1 MINGAQ
7 GSSDA
12 GDQQAQG
19 QAGAEQQQQSQAE
32 PQGNGQDAGGEKYAN
47 IEPTRENIV
56 ELASTRDKLRE
67 KNREM
72 AEKLAQFES
81 ARQEAEEQARRAAEE
96 KAKAEGDWKTL
107 FEQRAQEI
115 DQLKSELE
123 EWRGKADAMVAA
135 QRKRDVM
142 DVILPELRDGVSRFL
157 VEAALDGLESRGVV
171 SVNGD
176 GDPKEIGKSALQAL
190 AKHSPELLRGSD
202 HGGGAPGQ
210 QSNHQP
216 RVSAAR
222 LNQSLA
228 DAKVGTLAAR
238 ILGKQ

>member
-1 MINGAQ
+1 MIQGAQ

-12 GDQQAQG
+12 GDQQAQS
-19 QAGAEQQQQSQAE
+19 QAGAEQQPAQGDAQAK
-32 PQGNGQDAGGEKYAN
+32 PDAGETPKYGN
-47 IEPTRENIV
+47 IEPTPENIA
-56 ELASTRDKLRE
+56 ELASTRDRLRE
-67 KNREM
+67 KNREL
-72 AEKLAQFES
+72 AEQLAEFQS
-81 ARQEAEEQARRAAEE
+81 ARQQAEEQARLAAEE

-171 SVNGD
+171 TVNGE
-176 GDPKEIGKSALQAL
+176 GDPKEIGASALQAL

-202 HGGGAPGQ
+202 QGGGAPGQ
-210 QSNHQP
+210 QPNHQP
-216 RVSAAR
+216 RVDVGR
-222 LNQSLA
+222 LNRSLA